1 MERNYRAK
9 YEIAKSDENGVV
21 SNLMNDITQ
30 LVYTGLNEELTEEQ
44 DIIESDMQPWSNE
57 DLLEIVQWEAEPEK
71 LLVTEETQR
80 VLSTNIVGRFTVN
93 LKWLEPDRADFESK
107 KNCQ

>member
-9 YEIAKSDENGVV
+9 YEIAKSDENDQVA

-30 LVYTGLNEELTEEQ
+30 LVYTGLNKELTEEQ

-71 LLVTEETQR
+71 LLVTEET
-80 VLSTNIVGRFTVN
+80 
-93 LKWLEPDRADFESK
+93 
-107 KNCQ
+107 

>member
-1 MERNYRAK
+1 MERNYRVK
-9 YEIAKSDENGVV
+9 YEIAKSDENDQVV

-30 LVYTGLNEELTEEQ
+30 LVYTGLNKELTEEQ

-71 LLVTEETQR
+71 LLVTEET
-80 VLSTNIVGRFTVN
+80 
-93 LKWLEPDRADFESK
+93 
-107 KNCQ
+107 